1 MDRYAENLGS
11 PNIRLAGL
19 QIWVHSRQ
27 FPASEDYWDANWLNV
42 TVHCGA
48 QGADVWTGGAII
60 HLSELVGWVD
70 GCEAMTRNLSGKAS
84 LECIE
89 PDLSVQLRAS
99 PLGHIAMTVEITPD
113 HLTQQHKFEFEVDQS
128 YLARLVQDCRKVL
141 GDYPITGVR
150 GEA

>member
-1 MDRYAENLGS
+1 MDRYADNLGS
-11 PNIRLAGL
+11 PSIRIAGL

-48 QGADVWTGGAII
+48 QGAEVWTGGAII
-60 HLSELVGWVD
+60 HLSEIVGWVEA
-70 GCEAMTRNLSGKAS
+70 CEAMARTLSGKAS

-89 PDLSVQLRAS
+89 PDLNIQMRAS

-128 YLARLVQDCRKVL
+128 YLARLVRDCRKVL
-141 GDYPITGVR
+141 AEYPIKGVATE
-150 GEA
+150 G